1 MAYTFGNAK
10 NALLR
15 IEFEMKANNNNLL
28 KKKKGDGKLIKKK
41 VRKDVYEQLKGKKNI
56 MVDISNKNLN
66 L

>member
-28 KKKKGDGKLIKKK
+28 NKKKGDGKLIKKK